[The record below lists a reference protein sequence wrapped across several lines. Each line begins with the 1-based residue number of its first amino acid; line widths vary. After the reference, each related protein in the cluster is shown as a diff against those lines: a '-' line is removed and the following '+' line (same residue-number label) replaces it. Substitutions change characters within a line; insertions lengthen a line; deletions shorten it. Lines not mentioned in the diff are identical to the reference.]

1 MVGFGCREGVAVD
14 GLWDGGD
21 DVGGEV
27 RRSQE
32 YPSDRGLTTLRPIG
46 PWHTHGGQVKILG
59 RAPAIPRG
67 SGSYVEGWYQGAAE
81 AGGQARAPL
90 YVSRGIGTTFLPVRL
105 GSTPEIAVFD

>member
-1 MVGFGCREGVAVD
+1 M
-14 GLWDGGD
+14 
-21 DVGGEV
+21 
-27 RRSQE
+27 
-32 YPSDRGLTTLRPIG
+32 
-46 PWHTHGGQVKILG
+46 KILG